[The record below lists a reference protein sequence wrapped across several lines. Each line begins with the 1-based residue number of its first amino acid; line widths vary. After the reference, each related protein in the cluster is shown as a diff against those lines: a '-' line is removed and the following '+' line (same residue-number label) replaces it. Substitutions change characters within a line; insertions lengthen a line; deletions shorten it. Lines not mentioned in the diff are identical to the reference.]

1 MSQSAPDIQDQDKST
16 CTHEA
21 DWTWDWELIWR
32 GSWVVPNFVPL
43 LSSSSAASISKSS
56 ASSSFNKRTLSFQ
69 KKATLDTRQQLVFQG
84 TDGVKLQPTVAE
96 FSGIVLATPKK
107 HSSKH
112 MARSNTLLATEL
124 NNPFSPSKPPPSP
137 LSKRSS
143 TSGAPTPVMK
153 EDTEMHLISKFHLTS
168 FPTYLLAPGCTQPC
182 RVFVDPGAKESTSFF
197 EDLMDDND
205 ISDMRAR
212 FQLGESKPIGRIGLL
227 MSVVSKSNP
236 NAKRKTF
243 PSVSKQ
249 EDNPFLNGN
258 TPADALESSAVEMKG
273 EMQKKILQESSM
285 FLIYAALDNGDDLD
299 FSDNRYDA
307 FEASGH
313 TATTPTI
320 SYYAYPLVDPSQLLG
335 MTLLNPGMIDMVQQT
350 GPTVATALTGSSGYC
365 EDDDP
370 MVESILNGNDYDK
383 GSEASQDSTEVDE
396 DETLWM
402 ELSLLESLDR
412 SRMWSPYTVLAHKE
426 TANGASDRSFSRSQ
440 TMVTVSA
447 STKDGS
453 RRLSST
459 LSRHRSEGNYGQR
472 SSDQSLTERQST
484 TVRKGIGRL
493 KSPSRAPQ
501 QPLDLSTE
509 SLRRKLLGP
518 GSIRKSL
525 GGRIESVASIPAGL
539 KSPSRRKS
547 AGANTRINMAPSALP
562 DLTTMM
568 MMKKK
573 QNASLAVEAS
583 PFVVDNDPLSSPSA
597 RASSMPR
604 FGLATQDSL
613 GSLGLTRPKSSGSL
627 LSTLQSIRDQDN
639 SQGSRTDDIEKVTF
653 PDPPTKSRSSSS
665 SKSKAP
671 SASLPTDLPSTS
683 KSIESRNKNTIHGL
697 TKSILSK
704 NNIGSDH
711 EDYKECAA
719 NLYRSV
725 KFAMRKDIATK
736 LYHLEELERLMDR
749 HAALL

>member
-16 CTHEA
+16 CTHAA

-43 LSSSSAASISKSS
+43 LSSSSVASTSKSS
-56 ASSSFNKRTLSFQ
+56 TSSSFNKRTLSFQ

-96 FSGIVLATPKK
+96 FSGIALVTPKK
-107 HSSKH
+107 HSSKN
-112 MARSNTLLATEL
+112 MARSSTLLATDL
-124 NNPFSPSKPPPSP
+124 NNPFSPSKPLPSP
-137 LSKRSS
+137 SSKRSS

-182 RVFVDPGAKESTSFF
+182 RVFVDPGARESTSFL

-236 NAKRKTF
+236 NAKRKTY
-243 PSVSKQ
+243 PSVSKL
-249 EDNPFLNGN
+249 EDNPFFNGS
-258 TPADALESSAVEMKG
+258 TPADALETLAVEMKG
-273 EMQKKILQESSM
+273 EVQKKILQESSM
-285 FLIYAALDNGDDLD
+285 FLIYATLDNGDDLD
-299 FSDNRYDA
+299 FSDNRSD
-307 FEASGH
+307 ASGH
-313 TATTPTI
+313 TATIPTI

-335 MTLLNPGMIDMVQQT
+335 MTLLNPRMMDMVQQT
-350 GPTVATALTGSSGYC
+350 GPTAATALTGPSDYC

-412 SRMWSPYTVLAHKE
+412 SRMWSPYSVLAPKE
-426 TANGASDRSFSRSQ
+426 TANGVSDRSFSRSQ

-447 STKDGS
+447 SAKDGS

-459 LSRHRSEGNYGQR
+459 LSRHRSEGSYGQR
-472 SSDQSLTERQST
+472 SSDQSLTERST

-518 GSIRKSL
+518 GSIRKSF

-547 AGANTRINMAPSALP
+547 ASANTRMNMAPSALP

-568 MMKKK
+568 MMKKR

-583 PFVVDNDPLSSPSA
+583 PFEVDNDPLFSPSA
-597 RASSMPR
+597 RTSSMPR

-639 SQGSRTDDIEKVTF
+639 SQESRTDDIEKVTS
-653 PDPPTKSRSSSS
+653 PDLPTKSRSSSS

-683 KSIESRNKNTIHGL
+683 KSIESRNKNTIQGL

-704 NNIGSDH
+704 NNIGPDH

-736 LYHLEELERLMDR
+736 VYHLEELERLMDR
-749 HAALL
+749 HATLL